1 MKTLSY
7 NQSQEL
13 IKKFSLSGENTLFH
27 KLCAAIA
34 MKECAVRMT
43 YCDGRLSFEQ
53 VQECYVPSIE
63 HTLET
68 VEEGGEELPAVAGEL
83 SPKRGQIIGLAA
95 YTNFRFGA
103 RDFLS
108 DVLAYKLRIRVVL
121 RDGPDIGIVKFNGDV
136 EIVVCEYMTVREM
149 IMSINSADAEM
160 VDERELLKWR
170 NQFLELEEIQS
181 MEWLKPNRET
191 RVSHWDERD

>member
-7 NQSQEL
+7 KQSQEL
-13 IKKFSLSGENTLFH
+13 VKKFSLSGENTPFH

-34 MKECAVRMT
+34 MKQYAVRMT

-53 VQECYVPSIE
+53 VEECYVPSIE

-68 VEEGGEELPAVAGEL
+68 VEEAEELPAVAGEL
-83 SPKRGQIIGLAA
+83 SPKRGQIIALAA
-95 YTNFRFGA
+95 YLNFRFGA

-108 DVLAYKLRIRVVL
+108 DVLAYKLNIRMVL
-121 RDGPDIGIVKFNGDV
+121 RDGPDIGIVKHENSVD
-136 EIVVCEYMTVREM
+136 IVVCEYMTIKEM
-149 IMSINSADAEM
+149 IMSINSVDAEM

-170 NQFLELEEIQS
+170 EQFLELEEIQS
-181 MEWLKPNRET
+181 EWKPKRGES

>member
-1 MKTLSY
+1 
-7 NQSQEL
+7 
-13 IKKFSLSGENTLFH
+13 
-27 KLCAAIA
+27 

-43 YCDGRLSFEQ
+43 YDGKRLSFEQ
-53 VQECYVPSIE
+53 VEECYVPS
-63 HTLET
+63 LEYVLEM

-83 SPKRGQIIGLAA
+83 SPKRGQIIALAA
-95 YTNFRFGA
+95 YLNFRFAA

-108 DVLAYKLRIRVVL
+108 DVLAHKLKIRVIL
-121 RDGPDIGIVKFNGDV
+121 RDGPDIGIVKYDNSV

-160 VDERELLKWR
+160 VDEQELMKWR
-170 NQFLELEEIQS
+170 KQFLELEEIQS
-181 MEWLKPNRET
+181 MEWIKPNRET

>member
-7 NQSQEL
+7 KQSQEL
-13 IKKFSLSGENTLFH
+13 VKKFSLSGENTLFH

-34 MKECAVRMT
+34 MKQYAVRMT

-53 VQECYVPSIE
+53 TDECYVPS
-63 HTLET
+63 LEYALDT
-68 VEEGGEELPAVAGEL
+68 VEEAEELPAVAGEL
-83 SPKRGQIIGLAA
+83 SPKRGQIIALAA

-108 DVLAYKLRIRVVL
+108 EVLTHKLKIRVIL
-121 RDGPDIGIVKFNGDV
+121 RDGPDIGIVKYDNSV
-136 EIVVCEYMTVREM
+136 QIILTEYMTIKEM
-149 IMSINSADAEM
+149 IMSITDGEM

-181 MEWLKPNRET
+181 EWKPKRGES
-191 RVSHWDERD
+191 RVSHWDDRD

>member
-7 NQSQEL
+7 KQSQEL

-34 MKECAVRMT
+34 MKQYAVRMT

-53 VQECYVPSIE
+53 VEECYVPSIE

-68 VEEGGEELPAVAGEL
+68 VEEAEDEELPAVAGEL
-83 SPKRGQIIGLAA
+83 SPHRGQIIGLAA
-95 YTNFRFGA
+95 YVNFRFGA

-108 DVLAYKLRIRVVL
+108 EVLAYKLRIRVVL
-121 RDGPDIGIVKFNGDV
+121 RDGPDIGIVKYDNNV

-160 VDERELLKWR
+160 VDEQELLKWR
-170 NQFLELEEIQS
+170 EQFLDKTQKRDKS
-181 MEWLKPNRET
+181 KPLGR
-191 RVSHWDERD
+191 

>member
-34 MKECAVRMT
+34 MKEYAVRMT
-43 YCDGRLSFEQ
+43 YDGKRLSFEQ
-53 VQECYVPSIE
+53 VEECYVPS
-63 HTLET
+63 LEYVLEM
-68 VEEGGEELPAVAGEL
+68 VEEAEELPAVAGEL
-83 SPKRGQIIGLAA
+83 SPHRGQIIGLAA
-95 YTNFRFGA
+95 YLNFRFGA

-108 DVLAYKLRIRVVL
+108 DVLAYKLKIRMVL
-121 RDGPDIGIVKFNGDV
+121 RDGPDIGIVKYDNSV
-136 EIVVCEYMTVREM
+136 EIVVCEYMTVKEM
-149 IMSINSADAEM
+149 IMSITDVEM
-160 VDERELLKWR
+160 VDEQELMKWKK
-170 NQFLELEEIQS
+170 QFLELEEIQS
-181 MEWLKPNRET
+181 EWKPKRGES

>member
-7 NQSQEL
+7 KQSQQL
-13 IKKFSLSGENTLFH
+13 VKKFSLSGENTAFH

-34 MKECAVRMT
+34 MKQYAVRMT

-53 VQECYVPSIE
+53 VEECYVPSIE

-68 VEEGGEELPAVAGEL
+68 VEEAEELSAVAGEL
-83 SPKRGQIIGLAA
+83 SPHRGQIIGLAA
-95 YTNFRFGA
+95 YVNFRFGA

-121 RDGPDIGIVKFNGDV
+121 RDGPDIGIVKYDNSV
-136 EIVVCEYMTVREM
+136 EIVVCEYMTIKEM

-160 VDERELLKWR
+160 VDEQELMKWKK
-170 NQFLELEEIQS
+170 QFLELEEIQS
-181 MEWLKPNRET
+181 MEWIKPKKET
-191 RVSHWDERD
+191 RVSHWDDRD

>member
-7 NQSQEL
+7 KQSQQL
-13 IKKFSLSGENTLFH
+13 VKKFSLSGENTLFH

-34 MKECAVRMT
+34 MKEYAVRMT
-43 YCDGRLSFEQ
+43 YDGKRLSFEQ
-53 VQECYVPSIE
+53 TDECYVPSLE
-63 HTLET
+63 YVLET
-68 VEEGGEELPAVAGEL
+68 VEEAEELPAVAGEL
-83 SPKRGQIIGLAA
+83 SPHRGQIIGLAA
-95 YTNFRFGA
+95 YVNFRFGA

-121 RDGPDIGIVKFNGDV
+121 RDGPDIGIVKYDNSV

-160 VDERELLKWR
+160 VDEQELMKWR
-170 NQFLELEEIQS
+170 KQFLELEEIQS
-181 MEWLKPNRET
+181 MEWIKPKKET
-191 RVSHWDERD
+191 RVSYWDDRD

>member
-7 NQSQEL
+7 NQSQKL

-27 KLCAAIA
+27 KLCAVIA

-43 YCDGRLSFEQ
+43 YDGKRLSFEQ
-53 VQECYVPSIE
+53 VEECYVPSLE
-63 HTLET
+63 YVLET
-68 VEEGGEELPAVAGEL
+68 VEEAEELPAVAGEL
-83 SPKRGQIIGLAA
+83 SPKRGQIIALAA

>member
-7 NQSQEL
+7 KQSQEL

-34 MKECAVRMT
+34 MKQYAVRMT

-53 VQECYVPSIE
+53 VEECYVPSIE

-68 VEEGGEELPAVAGEL
+68 VEEAEELSAVAGEL
-83 SPKRGQIIGLAA
+83 SPHRGQIIGLAA
-95 YTNFRFGA
+95 YLNFRFAA

-108 DVLAYKLRIRVVL
+108 EVLAYKLKIRVIL
-121 RDGPDIGIVKFNGDV
+121 RDGPDIGIVKYNNSV
-136 EIVVCEYMTVREM
+136 EIVVCEYMTIKEM
-149 IMSINSADAEM
+149 IMSITDAEM
-160 VDERELLKWR
+160 VDEQELMKWR
-170 NQFLELEEIQS
+170 KQFLELEEIQS
-181 MEWLKPNRET
+181 MEWIKPKKET
-191 RVSHWDERD
+191 RVSHWDDRD

>member
-7 NQSQEL
+7 KQSQEL

-34 MKECAVRMT
+34 MKQYAVRMT

-53 VQECYVPSIE
+53 TDECYVPSLE
-63 HTLET
+63 YVLET

-83 SPKRGQIIGLAA
+83 SPHRGQIIGLAA
-95 YTNFRFGA
+95 YLNFRFAA

-108 DVLAYKLRIRVVL
+108 EVLAYKLRIRVVL
-121 RDGPDIGIVKFNGDV
+121 RDGPDIGIVRFNKDV
-136 EIVVCEYMTVREM
+136 EIILTEYMTIKEM
-149 IMSINSADAEM
+149 IMSITDVEM

-170 NQFLELEEIQS
+170 KQFLELEEIQS
-181 MEWLKPNRET
+181 EWKPNRET
-191 RVSHWDERD
+191 RVSYWDDRD

>member
-7 NQSQEL
+7 KQSQQL
-13 IKKFSLSGENTLFH
+13 VKKFSLSGENTLFH

-43 YCDGRLSFEQ
+43 YDGKRLSFEQ
-53 VQECYVPSIE
+53 VEECYVPS
-63 HTLET
+63 LEYVLEM
-68 VEEGGEELPAVAGEL
+68 VEEAEELPAVAGEL
-83 SPKRGQIIGLAA
+83 SPKRGQIIALAA

-121 RDGPDIGIVKFNGDV
+121 RDGPDVGIVKYDNSV
-136 EIVVCEYMTVREM
+136 EIVVCEYMTIKEM

-160 VDERELLKWR
+160 VDEQELLKWR
-170 NQFLELEEIQS
+170 KQFLELEEIQS

-191 RVSHWDERD
+191 RVSHWDDRD

>member
-7 NQSQEL
+7 KQSQEL

-34 MKECAVRMT
+34 MKQYAVRMT

-53 VQECYVPSIE
+53 VEECYVPSIE

-68 VEEGGEELPAVAGEL
+68 VEEAEDEELPAVAGEL
-83 SPKRGQIIGLAA
+83 SPKRGQIIALAA
-95 YTNFRFGA
+95 YLNFRFGA

-108 DVLAYKLRIRVVL
+108 EVLAYKLKIRVIL
-121 RDGPDIGIVKFNGDV
+121 RDGPDIGIVKYDKSV

-149 IMSINSADAEM
+149 IMSITDVEM
-160 VDERELLKWR
+160 VDEQELMKWKK
-170 NQFLELEEIQS
+170 QFLELEEIQS
-181 MEWLKPNRET
+181 MEWIKPKKET
-191 RVSHWDERD
+191 RVSYWDDRD

>member
-7 NQSQEL
+7 KQSQQL
-13 IKKFSLSGENTLFH
+13 VKKFSLSGENTLFH

-34 MKECAVRMT
+34 MKEYAVRMT
-43 YCDGRLSFEQ
+43 YDGKRLSFEQ
-53 VQECYVPSIE
+53 TDECYVPSLE
-63 HTLET
+63 YVLET

-83 SPKRGQIIGLAA
+83 SPHRGQIIGLAA
-95 YTNFRFGA
+95 YLNFRFAA

-121 RDGPDIGIVKFNGDV
+121 RDGPDIGIVKYDNSV
-136 EIVVCEYMTVREM
+136 EIVVCEYMTIKEM

-160 VDERELLKWR
+160 VDEQELMKWKK
-170 NQFLELEEIQS
+170 QFLELEEIQS
-181 MEWLKPNRET
+181 MEWIKPNKET
-191 RVSHWDERD
+191 RVSHWDDRD

>member
-1 MKTLSY
+1 MKILSY
-7 NQSQEL
+7 KQSQQL
-13 IKKFSLSGENTLFH
+13 VKKFSLSGENTLFH

-34 MKECAVRMT
+34 MKQYAVRMT

-53 VQECYVPSIE
+53 TDECYVPSIE

-68 VEEGGEELPAVAGEL
+68 VEEAEELPAVAGEL
-83 SPKRGQIIGLAA
+83 SPKRGQIIALAA
-95 YTNFRFGA
+95 YLNFRFAA

-121 RDGPDIGIVKFNGDV
+121 RDGPDIGIVKYDNNV

-160 VDERELLKWR
+160 VDEQELLKWR
-170 NQFLELEEIQS
+170 EQFLELEEIQS
-181 MEWLKPNRET
+181 MEWIKPKKET
-191 RVSHWDERD
+191 RVSYWDDRD

>member
-1 MKTLSY
+1 MKQY
-7 NQSQEL
+7 
-13 IKKFSLSGENTLFH
+13 
-27 KLCAAIA
+27 
-34 MKECAVRMT
+34 AVRMT

-53 VQECYVPSIE
+53 VEECYVPSIE

-68 VEEGGEELPAVAGEL
+68 VEEAEGLPAVAGEL

-95 YTNFRFGA
+95 YLNFRFAA

-108 DVLAYKLRIRVVL
+108 DVLAYKLNIRMVL
-121 RDGPDIGIVKFNGDV
+121 RDGPDVGIVKYDNSV
-136 EIVVCEYMTVREM
+136 EIVVCEYMTIKEM

-160 VDERELLKWR
+160 VDEKELLKWR

-181 MEWLKPNRET
+181 EWKPKRGES
-191 RVSHWDERD
+191 RVSHWDDRD